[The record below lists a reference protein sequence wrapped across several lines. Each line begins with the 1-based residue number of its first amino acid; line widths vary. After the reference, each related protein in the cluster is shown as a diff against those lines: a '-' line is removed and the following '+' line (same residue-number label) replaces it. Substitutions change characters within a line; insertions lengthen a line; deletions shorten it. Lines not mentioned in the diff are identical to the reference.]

1 MYILINAMKN
11 LLRNKGRNILIAA
24 VTLAIIVSTVVTL
37 TIGNA
42 SSKIIE
48 DTRLRVGSKVNIAI
62 DLEKRES
69 IEMPEVG
76 IGEFFSYAQSD
87 YLRKSILS
95 AQLYL
100 HSSTTFALGDESK
113 GQDEWE
119 TNDGTNNKIKAAT
132 MMLIGN
138 SDPDTLTDFGAD
150 GGRKILPGGRMF
162 SGLNE
167 CIISYELAELNGI
180 SVGDSIVTTS
190 VFEPVKTFE
199 FIVVGIY
206 SDETS
211 AFPGPAYEEA
221 NFFLFS
227 RRNEI
232 ITSFDT
238 VMSKGF
244 DTDRGMQIHAEYYL
258 NNPDDIS
265 AFEAEVRAKGLP
277 ADYGVSINQRELD
290 EITAPLAGLAGITS
304 TFLVVILV
312 FGGLVLVLLSFMAVR
327 ERKYEVG
334 VLRAMGMEK
343 SKIAA
348 GIMTEAIIISII
360 CLFLGLAVGST
371 ISQPIANDI
380 LSEQVEIAAVETKA
394 NSENLQF
401 LVMAGKTQLINGL
414 NGYTPVSE
422 IQVALD
428 TKTVS
433 QIVIIALALAALSG
447 MIGIVVI
454 TKYEPL
460 KILRERN

>member
-1 MYILINAMKN
+1 MKN
-11 LLRNKGRNILIAA
+11 LRRNKGRNILIAA
-24 VTLAIIVSTVVTL
+24 VTLAIIISTVVTL
-37 TIGNA
+37 TIGNT

-48 DTRLRVGSKVNIAI
+48 DTRLRVGSKVDIDM

-69 IEMPEVG
+69 MEMPEVG
-76 IGEFFSYAQSD
+76 IDEFFSYAQSE
-87 YLRKSILS
+87 YLSKSILS

-113 GQDEWE
+113 GRDEWE

-150 GGRKILPGGRMF
+150 GGRKILSGGRMF
-162 SGLNE
+162 SELNE
-167 CIISYELAELNGI
+167 CIISSELAELNGI
-180 SVGDSIVTTS
+180 SVGDTIVAAS
-190 VFEPVKTFE
+190 VFEPVKTFGL
-199 FIVVGIY
+199 IVAGIY

-244 DTDRGMQIHAEYYL
+244 ETDRGMEIHAEYYL
-258 NNPDDIS
+258 RNPDDIS
-265 AFEAEVRAKGLP
+265 KFEAEVRTKGLP
-277 ADYGVSINQRELD
+277 VDYGVSINQRELD
-290 EITAPLAGLAGITS
+290 EITTPLAGLAGITS
-304 TFLVVILV
+304 GFLIVILV

-343 SKIAA
+343 RKVAA
-348 GIMTEAIIISII
+348 GIMTEAVIISLI
-360 CLFLGLAVGST
+360 CLIIGLAIGNA

-380 LSEQVEIAAVETKA
+380 LSEQVKIAEVETKA

-401 LVMAGKTQLINGL
+401 LVMAGKTQFINGM
-414 NGYTPVSE
+414 NGYTPISE

-428 TKTVS
+428 TNTVT

-447 MIGIVVI
+447 VIGIAVI